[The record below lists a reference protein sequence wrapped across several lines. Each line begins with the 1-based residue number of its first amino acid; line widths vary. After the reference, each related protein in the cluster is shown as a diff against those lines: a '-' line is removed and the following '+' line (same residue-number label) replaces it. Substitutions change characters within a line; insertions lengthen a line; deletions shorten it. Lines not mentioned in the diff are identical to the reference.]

1 MADPIQFDTRDL
13 RGLERAA
20 QKIDGIAKKQITP
33 AVRKA
38 MKPVLQAAKA
48 KAPKD
53 TRALS
58 KALKLMGERSRTP
71 GKKVYQVGPDKAKN
85 DIFAKMSKA
94 GKRSYYPASQEHGWR
109 LPDGSKVPGKHYMRD
124 AMDEK
129 APQVASD
136 IVDNLM
142 TEIEKEWTKRH
153 G

>member
-1 MADPIQFDTRDL
+1 MASISFDSRDL
-13 RGLERAA
+13 RKLEKAA
-20 QKIDGIAKKQITP
+20 RKIDGITKKQLTP

-38 MKPVLQAAKA
+38 MKPVLQTAKT

-58 KALKLMGERSRTP
+58 KSLKLMGEKSRSP
-71 GKKVYQVGPDKAKN
+71 GKKVYQVGPDKTKN
-85 DIFAKMSKA
+85 DIFAKISKA
-94 GKRSYYPASQEHGWR
+94 GKRSYYPASQEHGWT

-142 TEIEKEWTKRH
+142 TEIEKEWTRRN

>member
-1 MADPIQFDTRDL
+1 MASVQFDTRDL
-13 RGLERAA
+13 RNLERAA
-20 QKIDGIAKKQITP
+20 RKIDGIAKKQITP

-38 MKPVLQAAKA
+38 MKPVLQVAKS

-58 KALKLMGERSRTP
+58 KNLKLMGERSRTP
-71 GKKVYQVGPDKAKN
+71 GKKVYQVGLDKAKN
-85 DIFAKMSKA
+85 DIFAKISTT

-136 IVDNLM
+136 IVDNIM
-142 TEIEKEWTKRH
+142 TEIEKEWTRRN

>member
-1 MADPIQFDTRDL
+1 MANPVRFDARDL
-13 RGLERAA
+13 RDLERAA
-20 QKIDGIAKKQITP
+20 RKIDGIAKKQITP

-38 MKPVLQAAKA
+38 MRPVLQAAKS

-53 TRALS
+53 TRALAKS
-58 KALKLMGERSRTP
+58 LKLMGERSRVP

-85 DIFAKMSKA
+85 DIFAKISTT

-109 LPDGSKVPGKHYMRD
+109 LPDGSKAPGNHYMRD

-129 APQVASD
+129 APQVAID
-136 IVDNLM
+136 IVDNIM
-142 TEIEKEWTKRH
+142 TEIEKEWTRRN

>member
-1 MADPIQFDTRDL
+1 MASIQFDSRDL
-13 RGLERAA
+13 RSLERAA
-20 QKIDGIAKKQITP
+20 RKIDGITKKQITP

-38 MKPVLQAAKA
+38 MRPVLQAAKS

-58 KALKLMGERSRTP
+58 KALKLMGERSRVP

-85 DIFAKMSKA
+85 DIFAKISA
-94 GKRSYYPASQEHGWR
+94 TGKRSYYPASQEHGWR

-136 IVDNLM
+136 IIDNLM
-142 TEIEKEWTKRH
+142 GEIEKEWVRQN

>member
-1 MADPIQFDTRDL
+1 MASIQFDSSDL
-13 RGLERAA
+13 RSLERAA
-20 QKIDGIAKKQITP
+20 RKIDGIAKKQITP

-38 MKPVLQAAKA
+38 MRPVLQAAKA

-58 KALKLMGERSRTP
+58 KSLKLMGERSREP

-85 DIFAKMSKA
+85 DIVAKISVT

-129 APQVASD
+129 APQG
-136 IVDNLM
+136 
-142 TEIEKEWTKRH
+142 H
-153 G
+153 